1 MRMLRLAAGLAAL
14 TVAVGACGSDEK
26 STTAAKTPPPT
37 TSTGTLPEVKGRSS
51 SKEKV
56 AAGRADPEPSKTGD
70 PVQVVDFLAFK
81 TPSGKVGCA
90 VTKDPTTLRCD
101 TTYETSFSRS
111 GHRCTEGDYGHS
123 FEVLPTG
130 AGKAICAGDTVLSA
144 TNAKTIPYGKTW
156 LLGPFR
162 CIARTTGL
170 SCVNGANHG
179 FSLSVESQRLF

>member
-26 STTAAKTPPPT
+26 STTAAKTPPST
-37 TSTGTLPEVKGRSS
+37 TSTGTLPEVKGKSS
-51 SKEKV
+51 TTRTSTPTPKP
-56 AAGRADPEPSKTGD
+56 AQTGK

-123 FEVLPTG
+123 FEVLPSG

-144 TNAKTIPYGKTW
+144 TNAKTIPYGTTW
-156 LLGPFR
+156 ALGPFR
-162 CIARTTGL
+162 CIARTSGL
-170 SCVNGANHG
+170 SCVNGAGHG
-179 FSLSVESQRLF
+179 FSLSVQSQRLF